1 MAHADPAG
9 VSHPDGLPEPSR
21 DARAAVAPRISR
33 LGLITSQAFSLH
45 NFRAS
50 LIREWVARGI
60 HVVALAPDYDAA
72 SRRAVAELGA
82 EPVEFRMDRASI
94 RPLHDARDL
103 LALARLLRRL
113 RLDATF
119 AYFIKPVIY
128 GTLAARFAGV
138 GYRFAMIEGAGY
150 VFSESGSVAP
160 GSSRWLR
167 RAVTLM
173 YRTALRGADTVFF
186 LNADDVELFLEQR
199 MVAPGQAVLLGGIG
213 VELDHF
219 APAPPVLTPVTFL
232 LAARLLAHKGVYQFV
247 EAARR
252 IRGQHPGVRFVL
264 LGSPDLNPASVSE
277 RQLRDWHAEGVVE
290 WQAHVSDVRPWLAQ
304 ASVFVLPSWYREGVP
319 RGIQEAMA
327 MGRPVVTTDMP
338 GCRDTVEQSV
348 NGFLVPPR
356 DTDALVSVLNRFI
369 SEPELVVEMG
379 RASRERAE
387 ALFDVRRA
395 NRLLLRSMGFE
406 QDAAP

>member
-9 VSHPDGLPEPSR
+9 VSHPDGLPDPSG

-113 RLDATF
+113 RLDATL

-219 APAPPVLTPVTFL
+219 AAAPPVLTPVTFL

-338 GCRDTVEQSV
+338 GCRDTVEQGV

-387 ALFDVRRA
+387 ALFDARRA

-406 QDAAP
+406 QDAAS

>member
-1 MAHADPAG
+1 MDPAG
-9 VSHPDGLPEPSR
+9 VSRPDGL
-21 DARAAVAPRISR
+21 RASQCGAGTPLAPRIRR

-50 LIREWVARGI
+50 LIREWIARDI
-60 HVVALAPDYDAA
+60 HVVALAPDYDAV
-72 SRRAVAELGA
+72 SRRAVTELGA
-82 EPVEFRMDRASI
+82 EPVDFRMDRASM

-103 LALARLLRRL
+103 LALARLLRGL
-113 RLDATF
+113 RLDATLT
-119 AYFIKPVIY
+119 YFIKPVIY
-128 GTLAARFAGV
+128 GNLAARLAGI
-138 GYRFAMIEGAGY
+138 GHRFAMVEGAGY
-150 VFSESGSVAP
+150 VFSESDAAAERSA
-160 GSSRWLR
+160 RWLR
-167 RAVTLM
+167 GAVTLM
-173 YRTALRGADTVFF
+173 YRAALRGADKVFF
-186 LNADDVELFLEQR
+186 LNADDVELFLEQG
-199 MVAPGQAVLLGGIG
+199 MAAPGQAVLLGGIG

-219 APAPPVLTPVTFL
+219 APAAPVLTPVTFL
-232 LAARLLAHKGVYQFV
+232 LAARLLAHKGVYEFV

-252 IRGQHPGVRFVL
+252 IREQHPGVRFLL

-277 RQLRDWHAEGVVE
+277 RQLKDWQAEGVVE

-338 GCRDTVEQSV
+338 GCRDTVEQGV

-356 DTDALVSVLNRFI
+356 DVDALVSALKLFV

-395 NRLLLRSMGFE
+395 NGLVLRSMGLE
-406 QDAAP
+406 QDAAV

>member
-1 MAHADPAG
+1 M
-9 VSHPDGLPEPSR
+9 SRPDDMPIPPRGANAPL
-21 DARAAVAPRISR
+21 APRIHR

-50 LIREWVARGI
+50 LIREWIALGI
-60 HVVALAPDYDAA
+60 HVVALAPDYDAV
-72 SRRAVAELGA
+72 SRRAVTELGA
-82 EPVEFRMDRASI
+82 EPVDFRMDRASI

-103 LALARLLRRL
+103 LALARLLRGL
-113 RLDATF
+113 RLDATL

-128 GTLAARFAGV
+128 GSLAARLAGI
-138 GYRFAMIEGAGY
+138 GHRFAMVEGAGY
-150 VFSESGSVAP
+150 VFSESGEAAP
-160 GSSRWLR
+160 RSARWLR
-167 RAVTLM
+167 GAVTLM
-173 YRTALRGADTVFF
+173 YRIALRGADTVFF
-186 LNADDVELFLEQR
+186 LNADDVELFLEQG
-199 MVAPGQAVLLGGIG
+199 MAEPGQAVLLGGIG

-219 APAPPVLTPVTFL
+219 APAAPVLAPVTFL
-232 LAARLLAHKGVYQFV
+232 LAARLLAHKGVYEFV

-252 IRGQHPGVRFVL
+252 IRGQHPGVSFLL
-264 LGSPDLNPASVSE
+264 LGSPDLNPASVSV
-277 RQLRDWHAEGVVE
+277 RQLKDWHAEGVVE

-338 GCRDTVEQSV
+338 GCRDTVEQGV

-356 DTDALVSVLNRFI
+356 DTGALVSALNRFV
-369 SEPELVVEMG
+369 SEPELVVDMG

-395 NRLLLRSMGFE
+395 NRLVLHSMGLE
-406 QDAAP
+406 RDAAA